1 MKEIV
6 KHLTFSLRPL
16 VRLTDP
22 RKTSVPCHVQC
33 IKITQIGLLAG
44 QPPGT
49 HDRGRSS
56 KKAIRLD
63 LSVRQCNDVPITK
76 KGFSPAW
83 ILDHRCNAKLM
94 QNQLFVK
101 RHLISHNVVAK
112 PPVTDRTILCDGRC
126 LLDDYHEVHNKIRH
140 KKVCMSHC
148 LIYKIL
154 CLSCSMVFWGRI
166 PISDFTRPSLK
177 LLRCTFEIGI
187 LGRVELC

>member
-6 KHLTFSLRPL
+6 NHVTFSLRPL
-16 VRLTDP
+16 VRLADP

-33 IKITQIGLLAG
+33 VKITQTGLLVG
-44 QPPGT
+44 QPLGT

-76 KGFSPAW
+76 KGFSPAS

-101 RHLISHNVVAK
+101 RHLISHNVVAN
-112 PPVTDRTILCDGRC
+112 PSQFITQGSGGDDRVR
-126 LLDDYHEVHNKIRH
+126 
-140 KKVCMSHC
+140 
-148 LIYKIL
+148 
-154 CLSCSMVFWGRI
+154 
-166 PISDFTRPSLK
+166 
-177 LLRCTFEIGI
+177 
-187 LGRVELC
+187 LGRLSIMVAAKSLVVSA

>member
-6 KHLTFSLRPL
+6 KNVTFSLRPL
-16 VRLTDP
+16 VRLADP

-33 IKITQIGLLAG
+33 IKITQIGLFAG
-44 QPPGT
+44 QPKRT

-76 KGFSPAW
+76 KGFSPAS

-101 RHLISHNVVAK
+101 RHLISHNVVAN
-112 PPVTDRTILCDGRC
+112 PSQFITQGSGGNNRVR
-126 LLDDYHEVHNKIRH
+126 
-140 KKVCMSHC
+140 
-148 LIYKIL
+148 
-154 CLSCSMVFWGRI
+154 LSRLSVI
-166 PISDFTRPSLK
+166 VASKSL
-177 LLRCTFEIGI
+177 
-187 LGRVELC
+187 VVSA

>member
-6 KHLTFSLRPL
+6 NHVTFSLRPL
-16 VRLTDP
+16 VRLDP

-44 QPPGT
+44 QPRRT

-76 KGFSPAW
+76 KGFSPAL

-101 RHLISHNVVAK
+101 CHLISHNIVANSSQFITQGSGGDDRVRLRRLSIMVAAKSLVVSA
-112 PPVTDRTILCDGRC
+112 
-126 LLDDYHEVHNKIRH
+126 
-140 KKVCMSHC
+140 
-148 LIYKIL
+148 
-154 CLSCSMVFWGRI
+154 
-166 PISDFTRPSLK
+166 
-177 LLRCTFEIGI
+177 
-187 LGRVELC
+187 